1 MSVWSMLF
9 GQPTATL
16 TRHAPPDAAGQS
28 RRLDIARRL
37 RRQAPRCGRFAP
49 FAEQIA
55 VSLETGLGPTGL
67 PSTHAEEARA
77 VFLLSKFLR
86 YRGLRR
92 AAAAL
97 AMLFVELNSLASEN
111 WY

>member
-9 GQPTATL
+9 GQPAT
-16 TRHAPPDAAGQS
+16 TRSRPDYPDAARQS
-28 RRLDIARRL
+28 RKLELARRL

-49 FAEQIA
+49 FADQIA
-55 VSLETGLGPTGL
+55 VSLETGKGPTGL

-77 VFLLSKFLR
+77 VFLLSKFIR
-86 YRGLRR
+86 GRGLRET
-92 AAAAL
+92 AAAL
-97 AMLFVELNSLASEN
+97 MLLFVELNCLASEN

>member
-9 GQPTATL
+9 GQPATAL
-16 TRHAPPDAAGQS
+16 TRPDNHDAAGQS

-37 RRQAPRCGRFAP
+37 RSQAPRCGRFAP
-49 FAEQIA
+49 FADQIA

-86 YRGLRR
+86 YRGLRK

-97 AMLFVELNSLASEN
+97 TLLFVELNCLASEN
-111 WY
+111 WH